1 MDQVEF
7 TERMFYNVGMDSLNK
22 LREMS
27 VQMHLEPAEEVRFTP
42 PVTRT
47 SPVAPCGQPLGRSSE
62 QAKRESL
69 GIFNA
74 AMPGGK
80 TIPLL
85 KTLLTSA
92 CERNCFYCPF
102 RAGRNYRR
110 ATFKPEEMA
119 QVFMDMHRAGLVQG
133 LFLSSGIIGGGLRTQ
148 DNLLATAEI
157 LRQRHRFQGYLHLK
171 IMPGVEKAQVERAM
185 QLADRLSINLEA
197 PNDARLASLAPRK
210 QFSAEL
216 LQPLKWIEEIRQT
229 QPAREGWKGRWPS
242 TATQFVVG
250 GAGESDLEILT
261 TSAFLYRQLKLRRTY
276 FSAFNPVPD
285 TPLEN
290 LPAEN
295 PMRQHRLYQASY
307 LFRDYGYDL
316 EEMPFTQAGNLPL
329 EMDPKLAWAEE
340 HLVEDPV
347 EVNRAGRQE
356 LLRIPGVGP
365 IGARAIMAARRQTTI
380 REIYQLQSIG
390 VRSKHLKPFV
400 LLDGRRPAYQ
410 PRLIKS
416 FE

>member
-1 MDQVEF
+1 MDAL
-7 TERMFYNVGMDSLNK
+7 SK
-22 LREMS
+22 LQNMS
-27 VQMHLEPAEEVRFTP
+27 VQMHLEPAEEVPFRP
-42 PVTRT
+42 PVTRPP
-47 SPVAPCGQPLGRSSE
+47 SVAPCGQSLRPSAE

-74 AMPGGK
+74 ALPGGK

-148 DNLLATAEI
+148 DKLLATAEI
-157 LRQRHRFQGYLHLK
+157 LRQKHHFRGYLHLK
-171 IMPGVEKAQVERAM
+171 VMPGVEKAQVERAM

-197 PNDARLASLAPRK
+197 PNDTRLALLAPLK
-210 QFSAEL
+210 QFSSEL
-216 LQPLKWIEEIRQT
+216 LQPLTWIEEIRQT
-229 QPAREGWKGRWPS
+229 QPAQAGWKGRWPS

-276 FSAFNPVPD
+276 FSAFNPVLD

-290 LPAEN
+290 LPPED

-307 LFRDYGYDL
+307 LFRDYGFDL
-316 EEMPFTQAGNLPL
+316 EEMPFSRAGNLPL

-340 HLVEDPV
+340 NLIEDPV
-347 EVNRAGRQE
+347 EVNRAGRQD

-365 IGARAIMAARRQTTI
+365 IGAHAIMVARRQQII
-380 REIYQLQSIG
+380 REINQLQAIG
-390 VRSKHLKPFV
+390 VRSNSMKPFI
-400 LLDGRRPAYQ
+400 LLDGRRPIYQ
-410 PRLIKS
+410 PRLLKT
-416 FE
+416 EQ